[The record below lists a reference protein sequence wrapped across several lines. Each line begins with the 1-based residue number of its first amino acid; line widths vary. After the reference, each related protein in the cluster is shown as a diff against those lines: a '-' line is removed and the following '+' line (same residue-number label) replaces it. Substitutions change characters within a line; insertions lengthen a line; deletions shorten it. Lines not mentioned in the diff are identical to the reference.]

1 MLEIWEI
8 VLLSIASV
16 GAVGLFVVICGPVL
30 YACFCADNT
39 PQPPSAEGQMLMA
52 QIHLWSVGGVQ
63 HFYSV
68 YGRMPTREEISEAW
82 RFGDAEQQ
90 ARLLPYL
97 AQYGID
103 PRTIPPKPAGPRITI
118 FS

>member
-1 MLEIWEI
+1 
-8 VLLSIASV
+8 
-16 GAVGLFVVICGPVL
+16 
-30 YACFCADNT
+30 
-39 PQPPSAEGQMLMA
+39 
-52 QIHLWSVGGVQ
+52 
-63 HFYSV
+63 
-68 YGRMPTREEISEAW
+68 MPTHEEISEAW